1 MTVTMNTCEKK
12 NHHQTN
18 GSKVLINTSNYLIA
32 KIIRTDSRAVELKR
46 LLDGYRHTTYGT
58 VGITCQGNVVCDA
71 FLNHI
76 LFLKDKLHLYNMN
89 NIILVLTLV
98 SLFLD
103 SNN

>member
-18 GSKVLINTSNYLIA
+18 GSKVLINISNYPIA

-76 LFLKDKLHLYNMN
+76 LFLKDKLSFVQHEPYYSGA
-89 NIILVLTLV
+89 NIGLSVLRLK
-98 SLFLD
+98 
-103 SNN
+103 